1 MTSSPSPAILA
12 AMAELAPIFGDRLTT
27 SAAIRDQHGAAES
40 WLPAQPPDAVLM
52 LSTTDEVSQTLA
64 ICHRHGAPVIP
75 FGAGSSMEGQV
86 LAPQGGISMDLSG
99 MNRILDISA
108 EDMDARVECGVTRQ
122 RLNEELRAAGLFFPV
137 DLGAHATLGG
147 MASTRASG
155 TTTVRYGSMR
165 DLVLGLTVVLPDG
178 QVIRTGGRA
187 RKSASGYDLTRLFI
201 GAEGTLGIIT
211 ELTLRLAGQPAA
223 AQTVL
228 CSFAD
233 LGCAT
238 GCVVAALHHGLGLNR
253 IELADALQ
261 MQAINAYCGTDLPAQ
276 PTLWVELTGS
286 APAVAHD
293 MAQLVDL
300 ARDAGATR
308 IEPAATADAA
318 ARLWRLRH
326 SALYA
331 TRAMRPG
338 IRGLSTDVCVPLSRL
353 PDCIAA
359 ISAEIAAAG
368 LLAPL
373 VGHVGDGNFHLVLMF
388 DPGDAAETATAARI
402 NARLVE
408 LALSMGGTATGEHG
422 VGLGKKAYMAAE
434 HGPALDLMRRL
445 KQAVDPAGIMN
456 PGKIFDLKQPHA

>member
-1 MTSSPSPAILA
+1 MTRFPSPAVPA
-12 AMAELAPIFGDRLTT
+12 AMAELTPIFGDRLTT
-27 SAAIRDQHGAAES
+27 AVAIRDQHGAGES
-40 WLPAQPPDAVLM
+40 WLPAAPPDAVLM
-52 LSTTDEVSQTLA
+52 RSGTTEVSQAPA
-64 ICHRHGAPVIP
+64 ICNRHRPPVIP
-75 FGAGSSMEGQV
+75 FRAGSSIEGQV
-86 LAPQGGISMDLSG
+86 LAPDGGISLDVSRMD
-99 MNRILDISA
+99 RILEISA
-108 EDMDARVECGVTRQ
+108 EDMHARVECGVTRQ
-122 RLNEELRAAGLFFPV
+122 RLNEELRALGLFFPV

-147 MASTRASG
+147 IASTRASG

-165 DLVLGLTVVLPDG
+165 ELVLGLTVVLPDG
-178 QVIRTGGRA
+178 QVIQTGGRA
-187 RKSASGYDLTRLFI
+187 RKSSSGYDLTRLLI

-211 ELTLRLAGQPAA
+211 KLTLRLAGQPAA

-233 LGCAT
+233 LPEAT

-276 PTLWVELTGS
+276 PTLWIELTGS
-286 APAVAHD
+286 EPAVAHD
-293 MAQLVDL
+293 MTQLLEL
-300 ARDAGATR
+300 AKDAGATR
-308 IEPAATADAA
+308 IEPAATTEDAS
-318 ARLWRLRH
+318 RLWRLRH

-331 TRAMRPG
+331 TRALRLG
-338 IRGLSTDVCVPLSRL
+338 ITGLSTNVCVPVSRL
-353 PDCIAA
+353 PDC
-359 ISAEIAAAG
+359 SAEIAASG

-388 DPGDAAETATAARI
+388 DPTDPAETAAASRI

-422 VGLGKKAYMAAE
+422 VGLGKKADMAAE
-434 HGPALDLMRRL
+434 HGAALDLMRRL

-456 PGKIFDLKQPHA
+456 SGKIFDMREPDA